1 VIRRLEDLHWD
12 NSFARLPEAFYQ
24 QVQPTPLAHPRLI
37 AFNPDVASLLGL
49 DPAAAHQPEFVAAFN
64 GELALAGTRP
74 IAAIYAGHQFG
85 VWVPEL
91 GDGRAILLGE
101 VVNSRH
107 ERWDVQLKGAG
118 LTRFSRMGDGR
129 AVLRST
135 VREYLGGEAMHGLGI
150 PTTRSLAII
159 GSDAP
164 VYREQVETGAVL
176 VRVAPTHVR
185 FGSFELF
192 ASRGQY
198 DAVRQLADY
207 VIDLH
212 FAHLLTLPLA
222 ERYAAW
228 YREVIDR
235 TARLMAAWTA
245 IGFAHGVLNTD
256 NMSILGIS
264 LDYGPYGWMDSYERG
279 FIPNHSDPA
288 GRYAFDLQP
297 RVGLWNCAR
306 LGEALLSLLDD
317 GAPNASRGASV
328 MSALESYRGTFESEM
343 DRLMRGKLG
352 LSGAE
357 AGDAG
362 LVADLLSLLH
372 DTRADYT
379 RFFRALSRYA
389 PDGGPRRSPNDEPL
403 QAEVADA
410 ERLSAWMTRYAQ
422 RLLRNDTDD
431 RTRPQRMLRANPKFV
446 LRNWMA
452 QEAISNAEAGNYAQI
467 EELRSLLKT
476 PFDEHETLE
485 RYAERPPLWA
495 REIAVSCSS

>member
-1 VIRRLEDLHWD
+1 VIRSLEDLRWD
-12 NSFARLPEAFYQ
+12 NSFARLPGAFYQ
-24 QVQPTPLAHPRLI
+24 QVEPTPLANPRLI
-37 AFNPDVASLLGL
+37 AFNPDVAALLDL
-49 DPAAAHQPEFVAAFN
+49 DPAAAGRPEFVAVFN
-64 GELALAGTRP
+64 GDLTLAETRP
-74 IAAIYAGHQFG
+74 TAAIYAGHQFG

-107 ERWDVQLKGAG
+107 ERWDIQIKGAG

-129 AVLRST
+129 AALRST
-135 VREYLGGEAMHGLGI
+135 IREYLGGEAMSGLGI

-164 VYREQVETGAVL
+164 VYREQVETAAVL

-185 FGSFELF
+185 FGSFEVF

-212 FAHLLTLPLA
+212 FAHLLTLPVA

-235 TARLMAAWTA
+235 TARLTAAWTA
-245 IGFAHGVLNTD
+245 TGFAHGVLNTD

-288 GRYAFDLQP
+288 GRYAYDQQP

-306 LGEALLSLLDD
+306 LGEALLSLLEEDS
-317 GAPNASRGASV
+317 PNTSRGESV
-328 MSALESYRGTFESEM
+328 VAALESYRGTFESEM
-343 DRLMRGKLG
+343 DRLLRGKLG
-352 LSGAE
+352 LSRAE

-362 LVADLLSLLH
+362 LVADLFSLLH
-372 DTRADYT
+372 DTGTDYT

-389 PDGGPRRSPNDEPL
+389 PGDGSRRGPDDEPL
-403 QAEVADA
+403 RAEVADTD
-410 ERLSAWMTRYAQ
+410 RLVAWLSRYAQ
-422 RLLRNDTDD
+422 RLIRNDTDD
-431 RTRPQRMLRANPKFV
+431 RSRRERMLRANPKFV

-452 QEAISNAEAGNYAQI
+452 QEAITSAEGGNYAPI
-467 EELRSLLKT
+467 EQLRCLLKT
-476 PFDEHETLE
+476 PFDEHQALE
-485 RYAERPPLWA
+485 RYAERPPAWA